1 MSSYTTY
8 IGFKELNIM
17 LSHIIKNYL
26 IMLNIYQMINSAL
39 QDILKDK
46 SELLIIKSVQ
56 RLNPLSPVFRIGEI
70 IALNVSDFWARS

>member
-1 MSSYTTY
+1 
-8 IGFKELNIM
+8 M
-17 LSHIIKNYL
+17 LSHIIKNYPTV
-26 IMLNIYQMINSAL
+26 LNIYQMINSAL

-46 SELLIIKSVQ
+46 SKLPIIESVQ